1 VTCASWFDAERTT
14 ALQAAGLQV
23 VSTFWARTI
32 VGYRSG
38 RRVPAV
44 LPLDPRRDGPRHT
57 FSDGLFD
64 PAAPGAFVVADANV
78 GYVIGS
84 AGMEPPLYDPGGS
97 ACVVDRVHGSDRGG
111 LLDAAMGAAATRGDA
126 GMVVVCDT
134 RDHELAEILSQ
145 AGFRSEVNLLC
156 RL

>member
-1 VTCASWFDAERTT
+1 
-14 ALQAAGLQV
+14 
-23 VSTFWARTI
+23 
-32 VGYRSG
+32 
-38 RRVPAV
+38 
-44 LPLDPRRDGPRHT
+44 
-57 FSDGLFD
+57 
-64 PAAPGAFVVADANV
+64 
-78 GYVIGS
+78 
-84 AGMEPPLYDPGGS
+84 MEPPLYDPGGS

-111 LLDAAMGAAATRGDA
+111 LLDAAMGAAATGGGA